1 MKEEDN
7 NKDTNKNQDTE
18 GKNPPKNEEKLKSK
32 SF

>member
-7 NKDTNKNQDTE
+7 NKDTNKNQDG
-18 GKNPPKNEEKLKSK
+18 GKIHQKNEENKSK